1 MISQGSR
8 LIPRQMHYFSRLI
21 LAALFA
27 AITMLQL
34 LSFPGQFRYEAS
46 NGQGSQGARWFLTI
60 MVGLWLLMAQISI
73 VALWHVLGGIYRN
86 DIRSPRGIKWINVL
100 VKTLATAAAYG
111 VAVTALALLVTE
123 DPAPVVVTATL
134 TTFILA
140 IFLVGYFVRHQ
151 ILRPSPL
158 I

>member
-1 MISQGSR
+1 
-8 LIPRQMHYFSRLI
+8 
-21 LAALFA
+21 
-27 AITMLQL
+27 
-34 LSFPGQFRYEAS
+34 
-46 NGQGSQGARWFLTI
+46 

-73 VALWHVLGGIYRN
+73 VGLWHVLGGIYRN

-111 VAVTALALLVTE
+111 VAVTAFVLLVTE

-134 TTFILA
+134 TTFIFA
-140 IFLVGYFVRHQ
+140 IFLVGYFVRYQ